1 MTTAQLKKKQTNYF
15 FSPIR
20 LSILHLFSDLEQV
33 LVGLFLH
40 KLDTDDAILT
50 EAYGIAKK
58 ISSKLEIGITTKLYD
73 SFLDGQRKD
82 NQKYVVW
89 ESLCRLHKANYNTQL
104 FVTELLRRGGDDNN
118 QSKVEGI
125 HNECLAVKLKVI
137 QNLIINI
144 KDLNQE
150 DTIIEYAST
159 FNFKRSACPK
169 VGRIQYLKKL
179 FFIYGKQ
186 YIHEVRNE
194 AKGSLKEYINC
205 TENQLV
211 AKFNSM
217 C

>member
-82 NQKYVVW
+82 TIRNMLYEKVYADCTRQTITPNYL
-89 ESLCRLHKANYNTQL
+89 SLNY
-104 FVTELLRRGGDDNN
+104 
-118 QSKVEGI
+118 
-125 HNECLAVKLKVI
+125 
-137 QNLIINI
+137 
-144 KDLNQE
+144 
-150 DTIIEYAST
+150 
-159 FNFKRSACPK
+159 
-169 VGRIQYLKKL
+169 
-179 FFIYGKQ
+179 
-186 YIHEVRNE
+186 
-194 AKGSLKEYINC
+194 
-205 TENQLV
+205 
-211 AKFNSM
+211 
-217 C
+217 